1 MRGLDPNPARGRR
14 VRLPRVEREPFK
26 IPLRTHV
33 EKIIANAKPELRL
46 PLRVLAETGVRAG
59 ELLAWTWGDVDIHG
73 SQILIPKGKT
83 RSARR
88 WFAIPPDLIDQP
100 RPQPRAGPSYR
111 TSRTPWA
118 SGAFRV
124 SPRR

>member
-73 SQILIPKGKT
+73 SQI
-83 RSARR
+83 RSSRHVRR
-88 WFAIPPDLIDQP
+88 RPGPGSQVVPDRRVDAPRHDQE
-100 RPQPRAGPSYR
+100 RLYR
-111 TSRTPWA
+111 DRTPA
-118 SGAFRV
+118 LQPA
-124 SPRR
+124 